1 MFCKNCGKEL
11 PDTANFCSACGT
23 PVASAEPRP
32 APVSEPE
39 AQEPVIPAGNTAPEA
54 EENPAVPETEE
65 SPAVPETE
73 ESPAAPEAEA
83 PAAFEAPAWEEPVPP
98 AQPAVPEESGVPA
111 PVKRRG
117 KSGLIV
123 IGGLAVAAILAIVL
137 VVKLAGGLL
146 GGGNGGGGR
155 TPAFA
160 YLTDDSELMYLA
172 DLKEKTEAIEVSDK
186 NYPGSVQFTRDG
198 KTLYFQDGDDT
209 LYKIAVSELK
219 KGGRPERVAR
229 DVALYSV
236 LDNGTL
242 VYSKWDSD
250 GYEVTCVTDKESFRL
265 VKACDYYQLDK
276 AQKNLCYTEYDQD
289 DNEYTLCRIALQKD
303 AREEELLDG
312 YYVLYTDWD
321 ADLLVYSKNDA
332 DPSASW
338 SEDADHNTLTVY
350 SCKPGGEPAKLV
362 DDVYAV
368 YGVKTDGGKA
378 SFYYAVQDVEKYTL
392 YDLVTDKMAGE
403 DAAALSESL
412 EYPDWY
418 SGYYPSTVYFEN
430 GAWYYETYSGD
441 RFAVDKNAL
450 IASYGSAGEEVEYYA
465 AQDVAYADARTRY
478 DQATEDYTARY
489 EAWNAAQSREY
500 IRNDLKSSETRLTS
514 LSLYRYTGAA
524 DGDPIASGV
533 NQSQWNYAAEDG
545 VFLYKK
551 SAGPDGGKV
560 GDVSDSDIYD
570 RIYSGSSSGSDD
582 DWYQNVGGVE
592 SVIDFDEDVTSI
604 YDVIVLN
611 GKEVILDCYFLAGPK
626 DNRRTERVA
635 NAYTLGG
642 TSLTFA
648 NTVAEDDFSGLRPS
662 ADGKSL
668 CFFTDVE
675 SKDWGN
681 LGDLTRYSGGG
692 KTEVIAKGLY
702 GAVILDDS
710 GVIYGITDVDSRGKR
725 ELSLLQGD
733 KPTVITDELTG
744 EVVFLD
750 SRQLLY
756 IADDDLCLWDGKEN
770 RRLARDVTAIWA
782 NSEVD
787 YTGFSPW

>member
-23 PVASAEPRP
+23 PVAPAEPRP
-32 APVSEPE
+32 APASEPE

-65 SPAVPETE
+65 SPAVPEAE

-83 PAAFEAPAWEEPVPP
+83 PAAPEAPAREEPVPP
-98 AQPAVPEESGVPA
+98 AQPAAPEASGVPA

-198 KTLYFQDGDDT
+198 KTLYFQDGDNT
-209 LYKIAVSELK
+209 LYKVAVSELK

-242 VYSKWDSD
+242 VYGKWDSD
-250 GYEVTCVTDKESFRL
+250 SYEVTCVTDKESFRL

-276 AQKNLCYTEYDQD
+276 AQKNLYYTEYDQD
-289 DNEYTLCRIALQKD
+289 DNDYTLYRIALQKD
-303 AREEELLDG
+303 AKEEELLDG
-312 YYVLYTDWD
+312 YYTLYTDWD

-350 SCKPGGEPAKLV
+350 SCKPGGETAKLV

-378 SFYYAVQDVEKYTL
+378 SFYYAEQEVEKYTL

-403 DAAALSESL
+403 DAAALAADL
-412 EYPDWY
+412 AYPDWSY
-418 SGYYPSTVYFEN
+418 NYYPYDIYPGLDEL
-430 GAWYYETYSGD
+430 YYQTYSGD
-441 RFAVDKNAL
+441 QFPIDVAT
-450 IASYGSAGEEVEYYA
+450 YGAGDIWEAAYNTAQDRYNKDLSDYEARRDAYYA
-465 AQDVAYADARTRY
+465 A
-478 DQATEDYTARY
+478 E
-489 EAWNAAQSREY
+489 NREY

-514 LSLYRYTGAA
+514 LSLYHYTGAA
-524 DGDPIASGV
+524 DGDPIATDV

-551 SAGPDGGKV
+551 SAGPDGNKV

-570 RIYSGSSSGSDD
+570 KIYSGSSSGSDD

-611 GKEVILDCYFLAGPK
+611 DKEIILDCYFLAGPK

-635 NAYTLGG
+635 NAYTLDG
-642 TSLTFA
+642 TSLKFA
-648 NTVAEDDFSGLRPS
+648 NTVAEDDFSGLRLS

-675 SKDWGN
+675 NKDWGN
-681 LGDLTRYSGGG
+681 LGDLTKYSGGG
-692 KTEVIAKGLY
+692 KTEVLAKELY

-744 EVVFLD
+744 GMAFLD
-750 SRQLLY
+750 SKQLLY
-756 IADDDLCLWDGKEN
+756 IADDDLYLWDGKEN
-770 RRLARDVTAIWA
+770 RRLARDVAVIWA